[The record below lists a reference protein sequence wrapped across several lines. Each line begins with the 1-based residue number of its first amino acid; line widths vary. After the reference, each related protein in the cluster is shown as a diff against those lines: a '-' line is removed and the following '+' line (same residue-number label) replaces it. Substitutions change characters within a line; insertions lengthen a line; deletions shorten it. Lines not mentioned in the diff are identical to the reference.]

1 MVKYVPNQSQ
11 GVDKEKNYSKPNVR
25 EHLEQK
31 QDLEQNESARVQKHG
46 RNKKRLKIG
55 YVKREQSTK
64 EKHKRLRNE
73 YVKGRYE

>member
-46 RNKKRLKIG
+46 RNKKKAKDRLCKERTE
-55 YVKREQSTK
+55 YKREAQEAK
-64 EKHKRLRNE
+64 K
-73 YVKGRYE
+73 